1 MSPPRYSLIEVL
13 NEFRAHGVEP
23 TFASYTDPN
32 QRLAFLCSCTEH
44 RPGETTFRAVHHQG
58 IIPKCPICKLLARQD
73 RMRANRRVQVR
84 PAPPKAAP
92 GPDKRQ
98 AIVERYRRIFAEH
111 GVTPL
116 ADYIDGKTTI
126 PFQCR
131 GTECNGGLGAIIPA
145 ALRRGQVPRCYS
157 CQEANRARGED
168 HPRWD
173 PDRPPEEREGDR
185 SKAWEAA
192 VLEAHDD
199 TCVITGRIGRAP
211 HHIYGH
217 AGFPELRLLLQN
229 GVCLTRRL
237 HDEFTARHPDGQN
250 TYADF
255 VAFFEE
261 KTGRRCDIPDP
272 MLIPASERIFID

>member
-1 MSPPRYSLIEVL
+1 MLNPRFSITDVL
-13 NEFRAHGVEP
+13 AEFRTHGVEP
-23 TFASYTDPN
+23 TFTSYTGPN
-32 QRLAFLCSCTEH
+32 QRLRFLCSCPEH
-44 RPGETTFRAVHHQG
+44 RSGETTFRAVHNQG
-58 IIPKCPICKLLARQD
+58 IVPRCPVCKLLARQD

-84 PAPPKAAP
+84 PARQRLATE
-92 GPDKRQ
+92 PDKRQ
-98 AIVERYRRIFAEH
+98 AIVERYRRLFAEH

-116 ADYIDGKTTI
+116 ADYTDGKTSI
-126 PFQCR
+126 PFI
-131 GTECNGGLGAIIPA
+131 CNGSCGGLRAEITPA
-145 ALRRGQVPRCYS
+145 ALRRGQVLRCFS
-157 CQEANRARGED
+157 CQEASRPRGEH

-173 PDRPPEEREGDR
+173 PDRPPEERESDR
-185 SKAWEAA
+185 SKAWETA
-192 VLEAHDD
+192 VLLAHNDI
-199 TCVITGRIGRAP
+199 CVITRRIGRAP

-261 KTGRRCDIPDP
+261 KTGRRCTILDP